1 MLENLRPSE
10 RHRSCKVRTV
20 MNELEPMDAEIL
32 EAAVM
37 DSAKWKIRTLS
48 IELQKLGI
56 VLSDNPIA
64 KHRAKGC
71 SCWKN

>member
-1 MLENLRPSE
+1 MLENLKPTQRTRP
-10 RHRSCKVRTV
+10 CKVRTV
-20 MNELEPMDAEIL
+20 MEELEPMDAEIL

-37 DSAKWKIRTLS
+37 DSGKWPIRTLS
-48 IELQKLGI
+48 NELQKLGI
-56 VLSDNPIA
+56 TLSDNPIS